1 MFYSIKI
8 RLPKNKIKQYDI
20 PQPKSVS
27 ELNDFDFEK
36 LINSYKDHKHLANNI
51 SKLKFDGQ
59 PYNWSPSDRQIQFLT
74 NFYLG
79 NTIRLANEYEI
90 PGNQFANIID
100 GSNIIHYY
108 KNPLFKNSSYKAF
121 SDLHINNNGRFV
133 LRINNKNIEY
143 TEPFNQ
149 EYISRK
155 CRPEE
160 FAEILRDI
168 YKSRTTHLSRTEYET
183 MGTSYVY
190 NGILFKL
197 PQKIDDKKMKE
208 YNDQFKLVSQE
219 FFPYIETE
227 ELSPEALKEFLK
239 RFVDKTSD
247 EYEYQRKKCPS
258 YYERGIE
265 TFYFN
270 FENVNYRLYEYGRF
284 INLATPELKEV
295 WDNFIKGR
303 LSVNSIADQSLRE
316 IQEDK
321 TLQWPEGVIFDT
333 QYDSTAFKSFAYSYL
348 QKNDNDQIK
357 TLIDSIKLENDDVLI
372 DEENQIY
379 YFNLSKDF
387 FNMTSD
393 IQKQHEQNIASKK
406 EFQFKLFKNNNNW
419 FCNVNTVSKN
429 KIIPLKTIQLFQKRS
444 DPNQYSFDAVL
455 LTNGKLSH
463 IIEYDG
469 RYHFGLRDETDI
481 EGDIEINTNSFL
493 NRMLADQLKS
503 AFARSL
509 NIPIIR
515 VPDYNKYTKNQ
526 IWKDA
531 FKKFILEK
539 LDLIQ
544 TTPENI
550 NPAIREV
557 PAYKIRKMIK

>member
-8 RLPKNKIKQYDI
+8 RLPKNKIKQYAE
-20 PQPKSVS
+20 PQPRSVS
-27 ELNDFDFEK
+27 ELSDFDFEK
-36 LINSYKDHKHLANNI
+36 LINSYKDHKDLANNI
-51 SKLKFDGQ
+51 NKLKFDGQ

-108 KNPLFKNSSYKAF
+108 KNPNFKNRLLTAF

-149 EYISRK
+149 EYISQD
-155 CRPEE
+155 CSPEI

-168 YKSRTTHLSRTEYET
+168 YKSRTTPLSRTQYET
-183 MGTSYVY
+183 MGSSYVY

-197 PQKIDDKKMKE
+197 PQKIDSKKI

-239 RFVDKTSD
+239 RFVNKTGD

-258 YYERGIE
+258 YYEGGIE

-270 FENVNYRLYEYGRF
+270 FENVNYRLYELGRF
-284 INLATPELKEV
+284 LKLATPELKEV
-295 WDNFIKGR
+295 WNEFIDGR

-321 TLQWPEGVIFDT
+321 TLQWPEGIIFAT

-387 FNMTSD
+387 FDMTSD
-393 IQKQHEQNIASKK
+393 LQKQHEQDITTKK

-419 FCNVNTVSKN
+419 LCTINKVSKTMR
-429 KIIPLKTIQLFQKRS
+429 IPQTVQLFQRKS
-444 DPNQYSFDAVL
+444 DPNQYSLDAVL

-481 EGDIEINTNSFL
+481 EGDVENNTNSFL

-509 NIPIIR
+509 NIQIIR

-539 LDLIQ
+539 LNIIQ
-544 TTPENI
+544 TTPETI
-550 NPAIREV
+550 NPAIREI

>member
-8 RLPKNKIKQYDI
+8 RLPKNKIKQYEE
-20 PQPKSVS
+20 PQPRSVS
-27 ELNDFDFEK
+27 ELSDFDFEK
-36 LINSYKDHKHLANNI
+36 FINSYKDHKDLANNI
-51 SKLKFDGQ
+51 SKLKFNGD
-59 PYNWSPSDRQIQFLT
+59 PLNWSPSDRQIQFLT

-100 GSNIIHYY
+100 GSNIIHYF
-108 KNPLFKNSSYKAF
+108 NNANFKISSFKAF
-121 SDLHINNNGRFV
+121 SDLRINNNGRFV
-133 LRINNKNIEY
+133 LKINNKNIEY

-149 EYISRK
+149 EYISQDNIS
-155 CRPEE
+155 PEM

-168 YKSRTTHLSRTEYET
+168 YKSRKTPLSRPQYET
-183 MGTSYVY
+183 MGSSYVY
-190 NGILFKL
+190 NGVLYKL
-197 PQKIDDKKMKE
+197 PQKIDSNEKKK

-219 FFPYIETE
+219 FFPYIQTE
-227 ELSPEALKEFLK
+227 NLTPEALKEFLK
-239 RFVDKTSD
+239 RFVNKTGD

-270 FENVNYRLYEYGRF
+270 FENVNYRLYELNRF
-284 INLATPELKEV
+284 SKLATPELKEV
-295 WDNFIKGR
+295 WDNFTKGR

-321 TLQWPEGVIFDT
+321 TLQWPEGIIFDT
-333 QYDSTAFKSFAYSYL
+333 QYDSSAFKSFAYSYL

-357 TLIDSIKLENDDVLI
+357 TLIDSIILNNDDVLI
-372 DEENQIY
+372 DEQNQIY
-379 YFNLSKDF
+379 YFNLSTDF
-387 FNMTSD
+387 FDMTSD
-393 IQKQHEQNIASKK
+393 LQKQHEKDIASKK

-419 FCNVNTVSKN
+419 LCTINKVSKTAR
-429 KIIPLKTIQLFQKRS
+429 IPETVQLFQKNS
-444 DPNQYSFDAVL
+444 DPNQYSLDAVL
-455 LTNGKLSH
+455 LTNGKISH

-469 RYHFGLRDETDI
+469 RYHFGLRDIPDI
-481 EGDIEINTNSFL
+481 EGDVEINTNSFL

-539 LDLIQ
+539 LNIIQ
-544 TTPENI
+544 TTPETI
-550 NPAIREV
+550 NPAIKEIT
-557 PAYKIRKMIK
+557 AYKIRQIIK

>member
-1 MFYSIKI
+1 MFYRIKI
-8 RLPKNKIKQYDI
+8 NLPKSRIKQYAEPLPI
-20 PQPKSVS
+20 SVS
-27 ELNDFDFEK
+27 ELNDNDFMA
-36 LINSYKDHKHLANNI
+36 LITKYSNHKDLANNI
-51 SKLKFDGQ
+51 SKLKFNGK
-59 PYNWSPSDRQIQFLT
+59 PYNWSPSDRQIQYLT

-108 KNPLFKNSSYKAF
+108 KNPNFKNRLLTAF

-133 LRINNKNIEY
+133 FRINNKNIEY

-149 EYISRK
+149 EYISQP
-155 CRPEE
+155 CRPEM

-168 YKSRTTHLSRTEYET
+168 YKSRNTPLSRTQYET
-183 MGTSYVY
+183 MGSSYVY

-197 PQKIDDKKMKE
+197 PQKIDSKEKKE

-239 RFVDKTSD
+239 RFVNKTGE

-258 YYERGIE
+258 YYDRGIE

-270 FENVNYRLYEYGRF
+270 FENINYRLYELGRF
-284 INLATPELKEV
+284 IEKATPELKEV
-295 WDNFIKGR
+295 WKNFIDGR

-316 IQEDK
+316 IQEDN
-321 TLQWPEGVIFDT
+321 TLQWPDGIVFAT
-333 QYDSTAFKSFAYSYL
+333 QYDSSDFKSFAYAYL
-348 QKNDNDQIK
+348 QKNNNDQIK
-357 TLIDSIKLENDDVLI
+357 TLIDAIKLKNDDDVLI

-387 FNMTSD
+387 FDMTSD
-393 IQKQHEQNIASKK
+393 LQKQHEKDITSKK

-419 FCNVNTVSKN
+419 LCTINKVSKT
-429 KIIPLKTIQLFQKRS
+429 KPIPQTVQLFQRRS
-444 DPNQYSFDAVL
+444 DPNQYSLDAVL
-455 LTNGKLSH
+455 LTNGKISH

-481 EGDIEINTNSFL
+481 EGDVEINTNSFL

-503 AFARSL
+503 AFARNL

-515 VPDYNKYTKNQ
+515 VPDYNKYPKNQ

-539 LDLIQ
+539 LNIIQ

-550 NPAIREV
+550 NPGIREI
-557 PAYKIRKMIK
+557 PAYKIRQMIK

>member
-8 RLPKNKIKQYDI
+8 RLPKSRIVQYDMPAPI
-20 PQPKSVS
+20 SVS
-27 ELNDFDFEK
+27 ELSDFDFEK
-36 LINSYKDHKHLANNI
+36 LINSYKDHKDLANNI
-51 SKLKFDGQ
+51 SKLKFNGK
-59 PYNWSPSDRQIQFLT
+59 PYNWSPSDRQIQYLT

-79 NTIRLANEYEI
+79 NTFRLANQQEI
-90 PGNQFANIID
+90 PGNQFANIIE

-108 KNPLFKNSSYKAF
+108 LSPIYKKNILKAYT
-121 SDLHINNNGRFV
+121 DLYINNNGRFV
-133 LRINNKNIEY
+133 FRINNKNIEY
-143 TEPFNQ
+143 TEPYNQ
-149 EYISRK
+149 EYYSQD
-155 CRPEE
+155 CNPEM
-160 FAEILRDI
+160 FAKILRDI
-168 YKSRTTHLSRTEYET
+168 YKGRTTPLSRPEYEA
-183 MGTSYVY
+183 MGSSYVY
-190 NGILFKL
+190 NGILYKL
-197 PQKIDDKKMKE
+197 PPSIDHNQIMM
-208 YNDQFKLVSQE
+208 NVFISVSQE

-227 ELSPEALKEFLK
+227 NLTPEALKEFLK
-239 RFVDKTSD
+239 RFVNKTSE

-258 YYERGIE
+258 YYENKKE
-265 TFYFN
+265 TFYFTY
-270 FENVNYRLYEYGRF
+270 ENINYRLYEYGRF
-284 INLATPELKEV
+284 LKLATPELKEV
-295 WDNFIKGR
+295 WKNFIDGR

-321 TLQWPEGVIFDT
+321 TLQWPEGVIFAT
-333 QYDSTAFKSFAYSYL
+333 QYDSTDFKSFAYSYL

-429 KIIPLKTIQLFQKRS
+429 KIIPVKTIQLFQKRS

-481 EGDIEINTNSFL
+481 EGDVEINTNSFL

-503 AFARSL
+503 AYARSL

-539 LDLIQ
+539 LNIIQ
-544 TTPENI
+544 TTPETI
-550 NPAIREV
+550 NPAIREI